1 VEWYVYIIYCSDQT
15 LYTGISNDVQ
25 RRIEQHASERG
36 AKYFRGRSPQKLVYL
51 ESGHTRSS
59 ASRREA
65 QIKSLPRKDKLRLL
79 NSSDN
84 EALAIVNRP
93 VD

>member
-1 VEWYVYIIYCSDQT
+1 MEWYVYIIYCSDQT

-25 RRIEQHASERG
+25 RRIEQHAGERG
-36 AKYFRGRSPQKLVYL
+36 AKYFRGRRPQKLVYL

-65 QIKSLPRKDKLRLL
+65 QIKSLSRKDKLQLL
-79 NSSDN
+79 DSNDN
-84 EALAIVNRP
+84 EARASVLCLGK
-93 VD
+93 